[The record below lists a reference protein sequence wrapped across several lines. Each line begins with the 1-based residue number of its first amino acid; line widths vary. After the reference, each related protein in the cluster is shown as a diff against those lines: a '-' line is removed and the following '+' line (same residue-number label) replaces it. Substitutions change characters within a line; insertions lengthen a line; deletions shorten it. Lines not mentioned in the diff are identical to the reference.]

1 MSGNE
6 RVRSKNYP
14 AKDFRKLVRTALMAG
29 NDMFMITYPQK
40 AVEMVNYL
48 TSLSKQ
54 SKYYRERIEESSAR
68 ILKMKYR
75 AGIIK

>member
-1 MSGNE
+1 
-6 RVRSKNYP
+6 
-14 AKDFRKLVRTALMAG
+14 MAG

-48 TSLSKQ
+48 EALSKQ

-68 ILKMKYR
+68 ILKMKFK
-75 AGIIK
+75 AGLL